1 MPVSPYAMPRPTV
14 APSGSSAQEDPPGPM
29 PMITMITG
37 IVAFACAMAPLA
49 GPAAII
55 MGHLT
60 LIKVNARKDQKGKGM
75 TIAGLV
81 LGYSSLVLVAI
92 IWVNF
97 VGPMVMK
104 EQ

>member
-1 MPVSPYAMPRPTV
+1 
-14 APSGSSAQEDPPGPM
+14 M

-37 IVAFACAMAPLA
+37 IVAVACGMAAVA

-60 LIKVNARKDQKGKGM
+60 LIKVNARRDQKGKGM

-81 LGYSSLVLVAI
+81 LGYSSLVLLLLAAI

-97 VGPMVMK
+97 VGPMLSK